1 MNQQINPA
9 RNFDLIEKALRF
21 GVHSEW
27 NVRNLEIIKIGFGL
41 KWVRCV
47 FRDDGPLWND
57 RQRHPDIPAAFMLS
71 ESADLNAWKVEVWR
85 WLESVKN

>member
-9 RNFDLIEKALRF
+9 RSFDLIEKALRF

-27 NVRNLEIIKIGFGL
+27 NVRNLEIIEIGFGL

-47 FRDDGPLWND
+47 FRDDGPVWNS
-57 RQRHPDIPAAFMLS
+57 RQRHADITAAFMLS
-71 ESADLNAWKVEVWR
+71 ESVDLNAWKVEVWR